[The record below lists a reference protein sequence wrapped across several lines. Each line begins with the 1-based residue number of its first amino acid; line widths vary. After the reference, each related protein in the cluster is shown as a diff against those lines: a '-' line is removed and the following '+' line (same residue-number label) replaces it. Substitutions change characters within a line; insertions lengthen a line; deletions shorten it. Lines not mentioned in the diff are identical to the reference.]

1 MRPLIVASIVLSL
14 ATPLAA
20 SAADSLPSL
29 PIAPA
34 PAASQ
39 DAAAAL
45 PVPGL
50 PTPTA
55 APETPAPAASPGE
68 STGTPPGSANVLQQL
83 VRSAPQAPRMR
94 MRPPPPEITLRTGV
108 AEQLPIARNVLNRLV
123 VPFAEPR
130 VRVADDE
137 STPLDDIKIET
148 QGSVLFVTPP
158 PGDQAVSVF
167 VEDKASPL
175 RSFAL
180 TLIPSDIP
188 PVSVTLRLPGG
199 PEAQAAIAPAPAAAQ
214 QFERDQPFTA
224 AISGLFRAL
233 AQQRLPDGYGLTE
246 LRGAHPLMPHCRLPG
261 LRVLPAQFVEGHSI
275 VAIVARVENT
285 SARTIHLDE
294 SACGERGVLAVA
306 AWPRIELAPGGRTEL
321 YIALARPTAPSG
333 ARRPSTIGSGL

>member
-1 MRPLIVASIVLSL
+1 MRRLIVASILLSL
-14 ATPLAA
+14 TVSLPAAA
-20 SAADSLPSL
+20 SESLPSL

-34 PAASQ
+34 AS
-39 DAAAAL
+39 DSSPAAAAPL

-50 PTPTA
+50 PTP
-55 APETPAPAASPGE
+55 AASPNA
-68 STGTPPGSANVLQQL
+68 STPAAPPSEPTAPASANVLQQL

-94 MRPPPPEITLRTGV
+94 MRPPPAEITLRPGV

-137 STPLDDIKIET
+137 TTTLDDIKIET

-199 PEAQAAIAPAPAAAQ
+199 TDTQAAIAPAPAAAQ

-233 AQQRLPDGYGLTE
+233 AQQRLPEGYGLTE
-246 LRGAHPLMPHCRLPG
+246 LRGAHPLMPECRLPG
-261 LRVLPAQFVEGHSI
+261 LRVLPAQFVEGHAI

-285 SARTIHLDE
+285 SSRTIHLDE
-294 SACGERGVLAVA
+294 SACGARGVLAVA
-306 AWPRIELAPGGRTEL
+306 AWPQVELAPGDRTEL
-321 YIALARPTAPSG
+321 YVALARPTAPSG